1 MNDDFGH
8 NAGDKLLKD
17 AAKVLEEVF
26 KPEEIFRAGGDEFSI
41 IVMGITEDELYK
53 RAESIREIEKK
64 YDDVSFA
71 IGACFDADRRNVRQ
85 ALKIA
90 DERMY
95 EDKRIYYEKHP
106 EKKRIS

>member
-1 MNDDFGH
+1 M
-8 NAGDKLLKD
+8 
-17 AAKVLEEVF
+17 
-26 KPEEIFRAGGDEFSI
+26 
-41 IVMGITEDELYK
+41 
-53 RAESIREIEKK
+53 
-64 YDDVSFA
+64 SFA